1 MRLVGCTALSLAVG
15 MLAFGSARPGL
26 AGPAPHYEVTKTVA
40 LGAPDRWDYVVFDP
54 ASGRVYVAHGDRVTV
69 VNGRTGAIVGDVQ
82 GFPGGT
88 HGIAIVGAYGRG
100 YTDDGR
106 AGEAGAFSLETLKVE
121 KRIKAADDPDAIT
134 FDPVSG
140 HVFVVNGDPGTLTV
154 IDPRTD
160 AAIATVEVGSQL
172 EYAVAGGD
180 GKLYVNGVAKR
191 EIFRVDTRT
200 NQVDARWPIPGCV
213 SPHGLAMDSARRRLF
228 SSCENGELVVINA
241 DSGAVVTTVPIG
253 SGTDAAAF
261 DPRRELIFSSNGGD
275 GTLSVI
281 EERDPGTYVPIAAVK
296 TALTARTMSLDPRT
310 GRLYIVAADVDA
322 RALAAAQALAARG
335 DRPRR
340 HVSIVPG
347 SLKLLFLD
355 PEPGS

>member
-1 MRLVGCTALSLAVG
+1 MKLGCHSALIAAMGV
-15 MLAFGSARPGL
+15 LAFGVVRQGHAESV
-26 AGPAPHYEVTKTVA
+26 PHYEVTKTVP
-40 LGAPDRWDYVVFDP
+40 LGAPDRWDYVAFDP
-54 ASGRVYVAHGDRVTV
+54 ASHRVYVAHGDRLTV
-69 VNGRTGAIVGDVQ
+69 VNGRTGAIVGEVK

-88 HGIAIVGAYGRG
+88 HGIALARAYGRG
-100 YTDDGR
+100 YTDDGE
-106 AGEAGAFSLETLKVE
+106 AGEAGAFSLKTLKVE
-121 KRIKAADDPDAIT
+121 KRIKAADDSDAIA

-160 AAIATVEVGSQL
+160 SAIATVEVGSKL
-172 EYAVAGGD
+172 EYPVAGGD

-200 NQVDARWPIPGCV
+200 NQLDARWSIPDCV
-213 SPHGLAMDSARRRLF
+213 SPHGLAMDTASRRLF
-228 SSCENGELVVINA
+228 SSCENDALVVVNA
-241 DSGAVVTTVPIG
+241 DSGAVVATLPIG

-261 DPRRELIFSSNGGD
+261 DPRRKLIFSSNGGD

-281 EERDPGTYVPIAAVK
+281 EERDPDTFVPIATVK
-296 TALTARTMSLDPRT
+296 TALTARTMSLDPRS

-322 RALAAAQALAARG
+322 RSLAAAQALAARG

-340 HVSIVPG
+340 RPSIVPG

>member
-1 MRLVGCTALSLAVG
+1 MKLARHAALAAAVG
-15 MLAFGSARPGL
+15 VLALGSASMS
-26 AGPAPHYEVTKTVA
+26 AAEPAPRYEVTRTVP

-54 ASGRVYVAHGDRVTV
+54 VSRRVYVAHGDRVTV
-69 VNGRTGAIVGDVQ
+69 VNGRTGAIVGEVK

-88 HGIAIVGAYGRG
+88 HGIALARASGRG

-121 KRIKAADDPDAIT
+121 KRIKTANDSDAIA
-134 FDPVSG
+134 FDPVSR

-160 AAIATVEVGSQL
+160 SAIATVDIGSRL
-172 EYAVAGGD
+172 EYPVAGGD
-180 GKLYVNGVAKR
+180 GKLYVNGEARR
-191 EIFRVDTRT
+191 EIVRVDTRT
-200 NQVDARWPIPGCV
+200 NRVDARWPIPSCV
-213 SPHGLAMDSARRRLF
+213 SPHGLAMDTASRRLF
-228 SSCENGELVVINA
+228 SSCENHALVVVNA
-241 DSGAVVTTVPIG
+241 DSGAVVATLPIG

-261 DPRRELIFSSNGGD
+261 DPRRRLIFSSNGGD

-281 EERDPGTYVPIAAVK
+281 GEKDPGTFVLLATVK
-296 TALTARTMSLDPRT
+296 TALTARTMSLDPRS
-310 GRLYIVAADVDA
+310 GRLYVVAADIDA
-322 RALAAAQALAARG
+322 RSLAAARALAARG

-340 HVSIVPG
+340 RPSIVPG